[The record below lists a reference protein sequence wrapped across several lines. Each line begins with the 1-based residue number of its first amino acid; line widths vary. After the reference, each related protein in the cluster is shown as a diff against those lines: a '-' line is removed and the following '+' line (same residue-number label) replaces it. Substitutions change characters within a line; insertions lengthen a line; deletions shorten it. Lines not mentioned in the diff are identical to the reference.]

1 MNSNKTT
8 KVSTEQETTP
18 FGNVLLPAVLSTVF
32 EQYEFKGWL
41 ITIENYRGT
50 EELMGFAT
58 PTKYAHLL
66 NADNYYFID
75 EIAEDNKI
83 ERKIDADGDEYYEDF
98 TYIIAEPDD
107 VVVNFLANVNTKSAS
122 GVLDYMV
129 KEILKS
135 TTEQNEIERYLGMS
149 RFDDT
154 EIVVLKQI
162 QKKSITPKVGKR
174 KTGYLHQAWASLVK
188 DRDKKCTECGSV
200 YDLHAH
206 HIKQYKSHPEL
217 RNDVNNGITLCGN
230 CHRKWHSE
238 NGR

>member
-1 MNSNKTT
+1 MNLNKIT
-8 KVSTEQETTP
+8 KVSTKQEATP
-18 FGNVLLPAVLSTVF
+18 FGNVLLPAVFSTVF

-50 EELMGFAT
+50 EELIGFAT

-66 NADNYYFID
+66 NADNYYYID
-75 EIAEDNKI
+75 EIAEENKI
-83 ERKIDADGDEYYEDF
+83 ESKINEDGDEYYEDL

-107 VVVNFLANVNTKSAS
+107 VVVNFIAGINTKSAS
-122 GVLDYMV
+122 CVLDYMV
-129 KEILKS
+129 
-135 TTEQNEIERYLGMS
+135 NEIIRELDIDYPN
-149 RFDDT
+149 T
-154 EIVVLKQI
+154 IVLKQVY
-162 QKKSITPKVGKR
+162 KKSITPKVGKR
-174 KTGYLHQAWASLVK
+174 KTGFLHQAWASLVK

-230 CHRKWHSE
+230 CHRKWHYE

>member
-1 MNSNKTT
+1 MNLNKTT
-8 KVSTEQETTP
+8 KDSTKQEATP
-18 FGNVLLPAVLSTVF
+18 FGNLLLPAVFSTVF

-50 EELMGFAT
+50 EELIGFAT

-66 NADNYYFID
+66 NADNYFYID
-75 EIAEDNKI
+75 EIAEENKI
-83 ERKIDADGDEYYEDF
+83 KSKINEDGDEYYEDL

-107 VVVNFLANVNTKSAS
+107 VVVNFLAAVNTKSAS
-122 GVLDYMV
+122 CVLDYMV
-129 KEILKS
+129 
-135 TTEQNEIERYLGMS
+135 NEIIRELDIDYPN
-149 RFDDT
+149 T
-154 EIVVLKQI
+154 IVLKQVY
-162 QKKSITPKVGKR
+162 KKSITPKVGKR
-174 KTGYLHQAWASLVK
+174 KTGFLHQAWASLVK

>member
-1 MNSNKTT
+1 MKDKLTT
-8 KVSTEQETTP
+8 NVHSEQVATTDAKP
-18 FGNVLLPAVLSTVF
+18 LLPAVFYTVF

-50 EELMGFAT
+50 EDLVGFAT

-66 NADNYYFID
+66 NADNYNWID
-75 EIAEDNKI
+75 EIAEENKI
-83 ERKIDADGDEYYEDF
+83 ESKIDEYGDEYYEDLTF
-98 TYIIAEPDD
+98 IIAEPDD
-107 VVVNFLANVNTKSAS
+107 VVVNFLAGVNTKSAS
-122 GVLDYMV
+122 CVLDYIV
-129 KEILKS
+129 KEILRS
-135 TTEQNEIERYLGMS
+135 TTEQNEIERLLGVS

-174 KTGYLHQAWASLVK
+174 KTGFLHQAWASLVK

-206 HIKQYKSHPEL
+206 HIKQYKDHPEL
-217 RNDVNNGITLCGN
+217 RHDVNNGITLCGN

>member
-1 MNSNKTT
+1 MNLNKTT
-8 KVSTEQETTP
+8 KDSTKQEATP
-18 FGNVLLPAVLSTVF
+18 FGNLLLPAVFSTVF

-50 EELMGFAT
+50 DELIGFAT

-66 NADNYYFID
+66 NADNYYYIH
-75 EIAEDNKI
+75 EIAEENKI
-83 ERKIDADGDEYYEDF
+83 KSKINEDGDEYYEDL

-107 VVVNFLANVNTKSAS
+107 VVVNFIAGVNTKSAS
-122 GVLDYMV
+122 CVLDYMV
-129 KEILKS
+129 
-135 TTEQNEIERYLGMS
+135 NEIIRELDIDYPN
-149 RFDDT
+149 T
-154 EIVVLKQI
+154 IVLKQVY
-162 QKKSITPKVGKR
+162 KKSITPKVGKR
-174 KTGYLHQAWASLVK
+174 KTGFLHQAWASLVK

>member
-1 MNSNKTT
+1 METNFQGQD
-8 KVSTEQETTP
+8 VSP
-18 FGNVLLPAVLSTVF
+18 NDAKRVLPAVLSTVF

-50 EELMGFAT
+50 DDLIGFAV
-58 PTKYAHLL
+58 PTKYAYLL
-66 NADNYYFID
+66 NADNYWYID
-75 EIAEDNKI
+75 EIAEENGI
-83 ERKIDADGDEYYEDF
+83 EIKIDEYGDEYYEDLN
-98 TYIIAEPDD
+98 YVIAEPDD
-107 VVVNFLANVNTKSAS
+107 VVVNFLAKVNTKSVS
-122 GVLDYMV
+122 CVLDYMV
-129 KEILKS
+129 
-135 TTEQNEIERYLGMS
+135 NEIIRELDIDYPN
-149 RFDDT
+149 T
-154 EIVVLKQI
+154 IVLKQVY
-162 QKKSITPKVGKR
+162 KKSIAPKVGKR
-174 KTGYLHQAWASLVK
+174 KTGFLHQAWASLVK

>member
-1 MNSNKTT
+1 MNLNKTT
-8 KVSTEQETTP
+8 KDSTKQEATP
-18 FGNVLLPAVLSTVF
+18 FGNLLLPAVFSTVF

-50 EELMGFAT
+50 DELIGFAT

-66 NADNYYFID
+66 HSYNYYYID
-75 EIAEDNKI
+75 EIAEENKI
-83 ERKIDADGDEYYEDF
+83 KSKINEDGDEYYEDL

-107 VVVNFLANVNTKSAS
+107 VVVNFLAGVNTKSAS
-122 GVLDYMV
+122 CVLDYMV
-129 KEILKS
+129 
-135 TTEQNEIERYLGMS
+135 NEIIRELDIDYPN
-149 RFDDT
+149 T
-154 EIVVLKQI
+154 IVLKQVY
-162 QKKSITPKVGKR
+162 KKSITPKVGKR
-174 KTGYLHQAWASLVK
+174 KTGFLHQAWASLVK

>member
-1 MNSNKTT
+1 MKTELNNNE
-8 KVSTEQETTP
+8 KLSTEQEAP
-18 FGNVLLPAVLSTVF
+18 PIANVLLPAVLSTVF

-41 ITIENYRGT
+41 ITIENYWGT
-50 EELMGFAT
+50 EELIGFAT

-66 NADNYYFID
+66 NADNYYYID
-75 EIAEDNKI
+75 EIAEENKI
-83 ERKIDADGDEYYEDF
+83 ESKINEDGDEYYEDL

-107 VVVNFLANVNTKSAS
+107 VVVNFLAGVNTKSAS
-122 GVLDYMV
+122 CVLDYMV
-129 KEILKS
+129 
-135 TTEQNEIERYLGMS
+135 NEIIRELDIDYPN
-149 RFDDT
+149 T
-154 EIVVLKQI
+154 IVLKQVY
-162 QKKSITPKVGKR
+162 KKSITPKVGKR
-174 KTGYLHQAWASLVK
+174 KTGFLHQAWASLVK

-217 RNDVNNGITLCGN
+217 RTDVNNGITLCGN

>member
-1 MNSNKTT
+1 MTNVDLKN
-8 KVSTEQETTP
+8 ETPT

-50 EELMGFAT
+50 DDLIGFAV

-66 NADNYYFID
+66 NADNYWEID
-75 EIAEDNKI
+75 EIAEENGIEIKI
-83 ERKIDADGDEYYEDF
+83 SEDGDEYYEDLN
-98 TYIIAEPDD
+98 YVIAEPDD
-107 VVVNFLANVNTKSAS
+107 VVVNFFAKVNTKSAS
-122 GVLDYMV
+122 CVLDYMV
-129 KEILKS
+129 
-135 TTEQNEIERYLGMS
+135 NEIIRELDIDYPN
-149 RFDDT
+149 T
-154 EIVVLKQI
+154 IVLKQVY
-162 QKKSITPKVGKR
+162 KKSITPKVGKR
-174 KTGYLHQAWASLVK
+174 KTGFLHQAWASLVK

>member
-1 MNSNKTT
+1 MNLNKTT
-8 KVSTEQETTP
+8 KDSTKQEATP
-18 FGNVLLPAVLSTVF
+18 FGNLLLPAVFSTVF

-50 EELMGFAT
+50 DELIGFAT

-66 NADNYYFID
+66 NADNYDYID
-75 EIAEDNKI
+75 EIAEENKI
-83 ERKIDADGDEYYEDF
+83 KSKINEDGDEYYEDL

-107 VVVNFLANVNTKSAS
+107 VVVNFIAGVNTKSAS
-122 GVLDYMV
+122 CVLDYMV
-129 KEILKS
+129 
-135 TTEQNEIERYLGMS
+135 NEIIRELDIDYPN
-149 RFDDT
+149 T
-154 EIVVLKQI
+154 IVLKQVY
-162 QKKSITPKVGKR
+162 KKSITPKVGKR
-174 KTGYLHQAWASLVK
+174 KTGFLHQAWASLVK

>member
-1 MNSNKTT
+1 MNLNKTT
-8 KVSTEQETTP
+8 KDSTKQEATP
-18 FGNVLLPAVLSTVF
+18 FGNLLLPAVFSTVF
-32 EQYEFKGWL
+32 ERYEFKGWL

-50 EELMGFAT
+50 DELIGFAT

-66 NADNYYFID
+66 NADNYDYID
-75 EIAEDNKI
+75 EIAEENKI
-83 ERKIDADGDEYYEDF
+83 KSKINEDGDEYYEDL
-98 TYIIAEPDD
+98 TYIIAEPDN
-107 VVVNFLANVNTKSAS
+107 VVVNFLAGVNTKSAS
-122 GVLDYMV
+122 CVLDYMV
-129 KEILKS
+129 
-135 TTEQNEIERYLGMS
+135 NEIIRELDIDYPN
-149 RFDDT
+149 T
-154 EIVVLKQI
+154 IVLKQVY
-162 QKKSITPKVGKR
+162 KKSITPKVGKR
-174 KTGYLHQAWASLVK
+174 KTGFLHQAWASLVK